1 MAALPLSSYSEGPY
15 LRRLG
20 ATEGLRAFPIRNLSP
35 FVTNQGDKLTCAYH
49 SFSKLIIKN
58 MISVVI
64 DLHMTREEQDTM
76 MECITEHPIDTSA
89 EIGSYSQDT
98 CSKKGYWKIILF
110 YYFFQYLVRNEIREV
125 DEKVMSLVTIMQTRA
140 AARLPIG
147 HADGAFDTIQRKI
160 TTRIEK
166 LGIRWESISFL
177 YNKDAKS
184 QIFGW
189 LKQLL
194 SLGLSSVLS
203 LQNSRAIHSVFVSEY
218 DRDTFHIEN
227 SWGSISE
234 VVSEKDFPTISLLGE
249 QWNCETIT
257 LLCPI
262 LPEFKGLPVFR
273 SGFKPISWL
282 TDFMSIYPDLYA
294 DWKSRHLPEPITGG
308 KRRTKRQSK
317 KRYTR
322 FVRLRQ

>member
-1 MAALPLSSYSEGPY
+1 MALSSYRKAPT

-20 ATEGLRAFPIRNLSP
+20 ATEGQRAFPIHDLSP

-64 DLHMTREEQDTM
+64 DLHMTREEQDAM

-89 EIGSYSQDT
+89 KIGNYSEKT
-98 CSKKGYWKIILF
+98 CGKKGYWKIILF

-125 DEKVMSLVTIMQTRA
+125 DEKVMSLVTTMQTRA
-140 AARLPIG
+140 SARLPIG
-147 HADGAFDTIQRKI
+147 HEDGAFDAIKRKI
-160 TTRIEK
+160 TTRMEE
-166 LGIRWESISFL
+166 LGIRWESISFK
-177 YNKDAKS
+177 YNEDSKL
-184 QIFGW
+184 QIIGW

-203 LQNSRAIHSVFVSEY
+203 LQNPRAIHSVFVSEY

-227 SWGSISE
+227 SWGSMTE
-234 VVSEKDFPTISLLGE
+234 VVSEIDFPTISLSTE

-257 LLCPI
+257 FLCPI
-262 LPEFKGLPVFR
+262 LPEFEGLPPFR
-273 SGFKPISWL
+273 TGFKNISWL
-282 TDFMSIYPDLYA
+282 TDFMSIYPKLYA
-294 DWKSRHLPEPITGG
+294 HWKSRDPPELITGG
-308 KRRTKRQSK
+308 KRRRTRRRRS
-317 KRYTR
+317 RYTR